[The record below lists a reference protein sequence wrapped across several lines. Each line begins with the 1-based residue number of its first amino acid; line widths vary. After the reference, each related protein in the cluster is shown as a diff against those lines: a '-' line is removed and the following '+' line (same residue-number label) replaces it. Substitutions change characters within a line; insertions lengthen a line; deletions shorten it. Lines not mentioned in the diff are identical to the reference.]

1 MKFGLVCLL
10 IVLAV
15 CFVAA
20 PVMACDPDQ
29 GGCGDDHGNGG
40 GNGGGCGGGG
50 CGGCGGEGDPDDD
63 HDCGGGQCPLPK
75 P

>member
-10 IVLAV
+10 MVLAV
-15 CFVAA
+15 CFIAA

-29 GGCGDDHGNGG
+29 GDCGDDHGDGDG
-40 GNGGGCGGGG
+40 DGGG
-50 CGGCGGEGDPDDD
+50 CGGCGSEGDPDDDDD